1 MEGACSAFVKDY
13 KKDDTARN
21 VTGFFDKVSLEPT
34 IEPINIGII
43 VGGAVGGVLCIVAAA
58 LFVICCRRRKKR
70 SQPGHNVTPVDD
82 HAADEGYMHRVS
94 NPIRREIDATHIP
107 MAEETG
113 KATTTIVT
121 EDGKH
126 TRLVRTPTRTPTRVY
141 LHFLFVRLCN
151 DDCDDTPSRFDL
163 WTATHTH
170 KLMFPPT
177 SPTTNPCI

>member
-94 NPIRREIDATHIP
+94 NPIRREIKVANIP
-107 MAEETG
+107 MAEEADN
-113 KATTTIVT
+113 ATTMVGR
-121 EDGKH
+121 DGK
-126 TRLVRTPTRTPTRVY
+126 
-141 LHFLFVRLCN
+141 LFVSSPLLCGGQY
-151 DDCDDTPSRFDL
+151 CVWFAESSV
-163 WTATHTH
+163 AYS
-170 KLMFPPT
+170 KAEGK
-177 SPTTNPCI
+177 